1 MPRHRRIVFEN
12 AFYHIFSRGNDKKNI
27 YRMEADYN
35 KFIFILEKLKHSY
48 DHLLYGYCLM
58 PNHFHLLIE
67 TRKIPISKIMSSL
80 LTSYT
85 MYFNKKYKR
94 SGHLFQDR
102 FRSLICE
109 KENYFLTIARYIHLN
124 PVKAGLVEKPEEYL
138 WSSHN
143 EYIGS
148 ESRLVDKELLFDL
161 INKKDYLSFIE
172 DGRRKVEQIS
182 YPDVIRNQFVG
193 TPLFITRMVRKLSH
207 RGKSD

>member
-1 MPRHRRIVFEN
+1 MPRPHRIVYEN
-12 AFYHIFSRGNDKKNI
+12 AFYHVFSRGNDKQNI

-35 KFIFILEKLKHSY
+35 KFLLTLEKLKRKY
-48 DHLLYGYCLM
+48 DHKLYGYCLM

-67 TRKIPISKIMSSL
+67 TREIPISKIMSSL

-124 PVKAGLVEKPEEYL
+124 PVKAGLVKNPEDYF

-148 ESRLVDKELLFDL
+148 ESRIVDKELLFGL

-172 DGRRKVEQIS
+172 DGRRKIEEIS
-182 YPDVIRNQFVG
+182 FPDVVRNQFVG
-193 TPLFITRMVRKLSH
+193 TPIFITRMVRKLSH